1 MRWLLSAV
9 GFAGLAWM
17 VPTSA
22 QAAACNADYVLA
34 PDHSALSIL
43 FNDLTVEAS
52 GPSAVE
58 CTIDVPLD
66 LPDGMKLYVLHAED
80 GSVLGF
86 TDGYA
91 SAYGAA
97 VQNELTPVS
106 VH

>member
-1 MRWLLSAV
+1 MTDRFEIEDNEEPRFTAGRITYIKPTGSDEAHRLGLLPA
-9 GFAGLAWM
+9 
-17 VPTSA
+17 
-22 QAAACNADYVLA
+22 N
-34 PDHSALSIL
+34 I
-43 FNDLTVEAS
+43 
-52 GPSAVE
+52 
-58 CTIDVPLD
+58 D

-106 VH
+106 LH